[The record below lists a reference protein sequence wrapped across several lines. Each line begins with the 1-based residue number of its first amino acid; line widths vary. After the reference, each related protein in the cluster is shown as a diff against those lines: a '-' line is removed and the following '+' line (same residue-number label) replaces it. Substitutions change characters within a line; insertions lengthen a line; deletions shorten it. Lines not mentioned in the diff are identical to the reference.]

1 MDKAPLGIGV
11 EMGAKHAHVILARSC
26 GRVPRILAESLRAS
40 TSAGEFAEEVGFIHA
55 VLEGFAAVDEDD
67 WDFVGEPAAK
77 LVVAVYVDVLPG
89 EAAAAVEFGES
100 LLDDFAEVAAF
111 TGVDHDL
118 AEIRHCGEFSKG
130 GWVCSSGIHGLPSG
144 ARWTAGAAVP
154 TRFTV
159 RIQFPSMPKVGDKP
173 LAGRTV
179 LITGGA
185 RRLGRATALA
195 MAEAGADVAITFLRS
210 GREAQHTVIDLG
222 GFGVRAVALRC
233 DITDEKSVKAAVKET
248 GRELGGLDVLVN
260 NAANY
265 ETVEFEKL
273 TVKQWDTIFASNA
286 RGPFLVSREAL
297 KLLRE
302 RRGKII
308 NMGSLGG
315 LRPWA
320 SHAHYCSSKAAVH
333 MLTKVMAKSLAPEI
347 AVNCVAPGMID
358 LGEKSAAAFMKRMA
372 KETPM
377 RRNGTGEEIAA
388 AVLFFATAPH
398 FITGQIMAVDGGLGL

>member
-1 MDKAPLGIGV
+1 MRKTSDRPLIGKT
-11 EMGAKHAHVILARSC
+11 A
-26 GRVPRILAESLRAS
+26 
-40 TSAGEFAEEVGFIHA
+40 
-55 VLEGFAAVDEDD
+55 
-67 WDFVGEPAAK
+67 
-77 LVVAVYVDVLPG
+77 LV
-89 EAAAAVEFGES
+89 
-100 LLDDFAEVAAF
+100 
-111 TGVDHDL
+111 
-118 AEIRHCGEFSKG
+118 
-130 GWVCSSGIHGLPSG
+130 
-144 ARWTAGAAVP
+144 
-154 TRFTV
+154 
-159 RIQFPSMPKVGDKP
+159 
-173 LAGRTV
+173 
-179 LITGGA
+179 TGGA

-195 MAEAGADVAITFLRS
+195 MAEAGADVAITFLHS
-210 GREAQHTVIDLG
+210 GREAQHTVIDLSS
-222 GFGVRAVALRC
+222 FGVRAVALRC
-233 DITDEKSVKAAVKET
+233 DITDEKSVRSAIKET
-248 GRELGGLDVLVN
+248 GRELGGLDILVN

-273 TVKQWDTIFASNA
+273 SVKQWDAIFASNT

-302 RRGKII
+302 RRGKIV

-320 SHAHYCSSKAAVH
+320 DHAHYCSSKAAVH
-333 MLTKVMAKSLAPEI
+333 MLTKVMAKALAPAI

-372 KETPM
+372 KQTPM